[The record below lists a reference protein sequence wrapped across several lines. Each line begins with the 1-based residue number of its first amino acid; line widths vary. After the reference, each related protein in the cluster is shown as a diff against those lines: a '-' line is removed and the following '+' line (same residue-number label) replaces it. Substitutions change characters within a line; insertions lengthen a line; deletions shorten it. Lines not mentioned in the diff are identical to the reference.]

1 MHMPMAFS
9 DFSNTR
15 VILDCTE
22 VRIQTP
28 SKLQAQRY
36 TISLYKHYNTFKAF
50 VRVTLDGHVSFGPDM
65 WGDVRCIEAVENSGL
80 VDFLNAGDGVMVDKG
95 FRLEGVLPPFKMEN
109 QFSANNVIATRKIA
123 GARIPVERVVR
134 RFIEFYFIFIEP
146 LPINMLDIADS
157 IFRTCAFL

>member
-1 MHMPMAFS
+1 MAFS

-50 VRVTLDGHVSFGPDM
+50 VRVTRWLFHLCQICG
-65 WGDVRCIEAVENSGL
+65 GDVRCIEAVENSGL

-134 RFIEFYFIFIEP
+134 RFIEFYFIFIAP